1 MLAEISLLE
10 AAALGSGDSAPSGRQ
25 PHDGAVEGPA
35 SGPSAIVDDV
45 DIKEGDDPFVSSNV
59 SGRHIDW
66 IVWKCFNA
74 MNERALKWT
83 FFEQILNAITGVV
96 NR

>member
-35 SGPSAIVDDV
+35 SVPSAIVDDV

-59 SGRHIDW
+59 SGR
-66 IVWKCFNA
+66 VLT
-74 MNERALKWT
+74 R
-83 FFEQILNAITGVV
+83 
-96 NR
+96 